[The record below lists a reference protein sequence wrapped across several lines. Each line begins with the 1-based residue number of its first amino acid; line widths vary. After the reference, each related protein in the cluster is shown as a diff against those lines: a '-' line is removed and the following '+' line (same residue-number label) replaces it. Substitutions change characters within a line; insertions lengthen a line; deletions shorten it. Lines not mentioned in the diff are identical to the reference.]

1 MRYLLLASVGLLLS
15 CSATKKAAKGADGK
29 DGKGAVALEYTTWEL
44 SSIPG
49 FEIESNLSKKVT
61 IHFTDST
68 KRVGGN
74 AGCNG
79 YGGTYEISG
88 SKLKFGQM
96 MATKMACMP
105 GMKTENK
112 YLAVLGEID
121 SYEIAGDKLMLKK
134 GATVLVELKKGTKTQ
149 K

>member
-29 DGKGAVALEYTTWEL
+29 DAVALEYNTWEL

-61 IHFTDST
+61 ILFTDST
-68 KRVGGN
+68 KRVSGN
-74 AGCNG
+74 GGCNG
-79 YGGTYEISG
+79 YGGTYEMNG
-88 SKLKFGQM
+88 SKLKFGPL
-96 MATKMACMP
+96 MATKMACTP
-105 GMKTENK
+105 GMKTEDK
-112 YLAVLGEID
+112 YMSALRETDNFEI
-121 SYEIAGDKLMLKK
+121 SGNKLMLKK
-134 GATVLVELKKGTKTQ
+134 GSTVLAELKKGTKTQ